1 MYFSIKKGLEKVW
14 GVYLVYGQRYGWY
27 TMNFWVKKE
36 GQMSVK
42 KKKSDTSSNSVN
54 ISILSFSCE
63 SLNLLYLI
71 CLETSLVWGSD
82 VHWVERER
90 EMKKNI
96 FLPYL
101 WPKTQVSKNEKSHQV
116 HEVTLHA

>member
-1 MYFSIKKGLEKVW
+1 
-14 GVYLVYGQRYGWY
+14 
-27 TMNFWVKKE
+27 MNFWVKKE

-54 ISILSFSCE
+54 ISILSFSCK
-63 SLNLLYLI
+63 SLNSPYFI
-71 CLETSLVWGSD
+71 CLETSLDWGSK
-82 VHWVERER
+82 VQSGERES

-101 WPKTQVSKNEKSHQV
+101 WPKTQVSKNEKSHIV
-116 HEVTLHA
+116 HEVPFHA

>member
-54 ISILSFSCE
+54 ISTLSFSCA

-71 CLETSLVWGSD
+71 CLETSLDWGSK

-101 WPKTQVSKNEKSHQV
+101 WPKTQVSKNEKSHYV
-116 HEVTLHA
+116 HEVPSHA